1 MTRITT
7 GQMAQMLVQALSGGK
22 DTGNS
27 FELKVGSIVRATLLS
42 SLVNDQF
49 WLQIGNTKLRAALD
63 ANLQPGD
70 QVHLLVTGEQVRGAL
85 ELKVVGQP
93 VRETEAK
100 PQLEPEALLRA
111 LKMPVNEETKA
122 LVSEFLGRQL
132 PLKPDVLRA
141 AADVLRQVQAS
152 TGQPPTPEH
161 VATLGK
167 MAELGIP
174 IQQSAFEALHALDN
188 GPKLHDLLGRLIQNV
203 KAVLPEQDAPTTSAV
218 NQPAQTPETPTTPPS
233 QAQPATTPAPSTT
246 AKTVTTQPQHVPN
259 APSTQPAEDSGDPF
273 PENKI
278 SRPDATPADQ
288 SRVPAEP
295 QSQPQ
300 RPQQQQQ
307 PLLSETTRNRLTELV
322 EVAKKMLAETDASPE
337 GLGEQAKRLG
347 LGFEERVAHALRRL
361 PPGSDR
367 ETVRAAFQ
375 QAVQVDPNKQ
385 APGLKQALLLAQA
398 TAPEL
403 EAAGMHQLAQ
413 DVSMLL
419 SQVTGQ
425 QVMQTAGQERS
436 DLFYQFAAVPMQVG
450 GQQQTVELHVMS
462 RKGPGQKQM
471 DPANCYILFRLDMP
485 NLGPLDIHLHIV
497 DKVVGLRFQTEAGH
511 ELVIDPGEQ
520 RDLREALQQ
529 TGFHLGVL
537 KVEEKKPPEESAH
550 LPLLPPILTQGAL
563 DLKL

>member
-1 MTRITT
+1 MTRIST

-22 DTGNS
+22 ETGSNL
-27 FELKVGSIVRATLLS
+27 ELKVGSIVRATLLS

-49 WLQIGNTKLRAALD
+49 WLQVGNTKLRAALD
-63 ANLQPGD
+63 AHLQPGD

-93 VRETEAK
+93 VRGTEAK
-100 PQLEPEALLRA
+100 PQLEPEGLLRA

-122 LVSEFLGRQL
+122 LVAEFLGRQI

-141 AADVLRQVQAS
+141 AADVLRQLQAS
-152 TGQPPTPEH
+152 TGQPPTPAH
-161 VATLGK
+161 IATLGK

-174 IQQSAFEALHALDN
+174 LQHSAFEALHALDN
-188 GPKLHDLLGRLIQNV
+188 GPKLHDLLARLIQNTQ
-203 KAVLPEQDAPTTSAV
+203 AVLPEQEALTAQV
-218 NQPAQTPETPTTPPS
+218 AKQPAPMPEKPTAMPS
-233 QAQPATTPAPSTT
+233 QTRPETTPAPST
-246 AKTVTTQPQHVPN
+246 AAQTVTTQQQREQT
-259 APSTQPAEDSGDPF
+259 APF

-278 SRPDATPADQ
+278 SRPDLTPADR

-300 RPQQQQQ
+300 QQHQ

-322 EVAKKMLAETDASPE
+322 EAAKRMLMETDASPE

-361 PPGSDR
+361 PLDSDP
-367 ETVRAAFQ
+367 ETVRAAFH
-375 QAVQVDPNKQ
+375 QAVQVDSSKQ
-385 APGLKQALLLAQA
+385 PGLKQALLLAQA
-398 TAPEL
+398 VAPEL
-403 EAAGMHQLAQ
+403 EAAGMHQLAK
-413 DVSMLL
+413 DISALL
-419 SQVTGQ
+419 SHVTGQ

-436 DLFYQFAAVPMQVG
+436 DLIYQFSAVPMQFG
-450 GQQQTVELHVMS
+450 GQQQTLELHVMS
-462 RKGPGQKQM
+462 RKSPGKKQV

-511 ELVIDPGEQ
+511 ELVIDPSEQ
-520 RDLREALQQ
+520 RDLRDVLQQ

-550 LPLLPPILTQGAL
+550 LPLLPPILTQGTL